1 MLVLPPKQVMNDKMA
16 QTDTPYEIKL
26 DKVFEGP
33 MALLIHL
40 IKKNEVDI
48 YDIPIAMVTQQYLEY
63 LEWIKLMNIDF
74 AGDFLVMASTLAQI
88 KSRMLLPTHG
98 IEDEEDPR
106 LELTKPL
113 KEYLEMQSIAEQL
126 ANRNLLGEQ
135 TFVRSYTE
143 EKFEDLQEEEPY
155 VQVGLFELIDAFQK
169 ILANI
174 PEEHRLE
181 LSTDRITVKE
191 RISEIVDIFEQKDS
205 LTFYELFSKDADKG
219 EIIVTFLALLEMVK
233 LNLVK
238 IVQHVESGIIRIFY
252 I

>member
-1 MLVLPPKQVMNDKMA
+1 MN
-16 QTDTPYEIKL
+16 QPYTPYEIKL

-33 MALLIHL
+33 MALLVHL

-48 YDIPIAMVTQQYLEY
+48 YDIPIAVITQQYLAY

-74 AGDFLVMASTLAQI
+74 AGDFLVMASTLTQV

-98 IEDEEDPR
+98 IEDDEEDPR
-106 LELTKPL
+106 LALTRPL
-113 KEYLEMQSIAEQL
+113 QEYLEMQSVAEQL
-126 ANRNLLGEQ
+126 ASRNLLGEQ
-135 TFVRSYTE
+135 TFVRPLTE
-143 EKFEDLQEEEPY
+143 QGFEKLDDEEPY

-174 PEEHRLE
+174 PDDHRLE
-181 LSTDRITVKE
+181 LTTDRITVKE
-191 RISEIVDIFEQKDS
+191 KISEIVDILEKNNS
-205 LTFYELFSKDADKG
+205 LTFYELFSKDADKP

-233 LNLVK
+233 LNLIR
-238 IVQHVESGIIRIFY
+238 IVQHVESGIIRLFY

>member
-1 MLVLPPKQVMNDKMA
+1 MA
-16 QTDTPYEIKL
+16 QTETPYEIKL

-33 MALLIHL
+33 MALLVHL

-74 AGDFLVMASTLAQI
+74 AGDFLVMASSLAQI

-126 ANRNLLGEQ
+126 ASRNLLGEH
-135 TFVRSYTE
+135 TFVRSFTE
-143 EKFEDLQEEEPY
+143 EGFDDLQEEEPY

-174 PEEHRLE
+174 PEEHRLD
-181 LSTDRITVKE
+181 LTTDRISVKE
-191 RISEIVDIFEQKDS
+191 RISEIVDILEKKES
-205 LTFYELFSKDADKG
+205 LTFYELFSKDAGKG
-219 EIIVTFLALLEMVK
+219 DIIVTFLALLEMVK
-233 LNLVK
+233 LNLIK
-238 IVQHVESGIIRIFY
+238 IIQHLESGILRIFY

>member
-1 MLVLPPKQVMNDKMA
+1 MVRPKKQVVKNTMA
-16 QTDTPYEIKL
+16 QTEIPYEIKL
-26 DKVFEGP
+26 DQVFEGP

-48 YDIPIAMVTQQYLEY
+48 YDIPIAMITQQYLEY

-106 LELTKPL
+106 LELAKPL
-113 KEYLEMQSIAEQL
+113 REYLEMQSIAEQL

-135 TFVRSYTE
+135 TFVRSFTE
-143 EKFEDLQEEEPY
+143 EGFQDLQEEEPY
-155 VQVGLFELIDAFQK
+155 IQVGLFELIDAFQK

-174 PEEHRLE
+174 PEEHRLD
-181 LSTDRITVKE
+181 LSSDRISVKE
-191 RISEIVDIFEQKDS
+191 RISEIVDILEKKDS
-205 LTFYELFSKDADKG
+205 LTFTELFSKDAVKG
-219 EIIVTFLALLEMVK
+219 DIIVTFLALLEMVK
-233 LNLVK
+233 LNLVN

-252 I
+252 V

>member
-1 MLVLPPKQVMNDKMA
+1 MA
-16 QTDTPYEIKL
+16 QTETPYEIKL

-33 MALLIHL
+33 MALLVHL

-48 YDIPIAMVTQQYLEY
+48 YDIPIAMITQQYLEY

-74 AGDFLVMASTLAQI
+74 AGDFLVMAASLAQI

-106 LELTKPL
+106 LALTKPL
-113 KEYLEMQSIAEQL
+113 REYLEMQSIAEQL
-126 ANRNLLGEQ
+126 ASRNLLGEH
-135 TFVRSYTE
+135 TFVRSFTE
-143 EKFEDLQEEEPY
+143 EGFDDLQGEEPY

-181 LSTDRITVKE
+181 LTTDRISVKE
-191 RISEIVDIFEQKDS
+191 RISEIVDILEKKES

-219 EIIVTFLALLEMVK
+219 DIIVTFLALLEMVK
-233 LNLVK
+233 LNLIK
-238 IVQHVESGIIRIFY
+238 IIQHLETGILRIIY

>member
-1 MLVLPPKQVMNDKMA
+1 M
-16 QTDTPYEIKL
+16 I
-26 DKVFEGP
+26 
-33 MALLIHL
+33 
-40 IKKNEVDI
+40 
-48 YDIPIAMVTQQYLEY
+48 TQQYLEY

-74 AGDFLVMASTLAQI
+74 AGDFLVMASSLAQI

-113 KEYLEMQSIAEQL
+113 REYLEMQSIAEQL
-126 ANRNLLGEQ
+126 ASRNLLGEH
-135 TFVRSYTE
+135 TFVRSFTE
-143 EKFEDLQEEEPY
+143 EGFDDLQEEEPY

-181 LSTDRITVKE
+181 LTTDRISVKE
-191 RISEIVDIFEQKDS
+191 RISEIVDILEKKES
-205 LTFYELFSKDADKG
+205 LTFYELFSKDAKKG
-219 EIIVTFLALLEMVK
+219 DIIVTFLALLEMVK
-233 LNLVK
+233 LNLIK
-238 IVQHVESGIIRIFY
+238 IIQHLESGILRIFY

>member
-1 MLVLPPKQVMNDKMA
+1 
-16 QTDTPYEIKL
+16 
-26 DKVFEGP
+26 
-33 MALLIHL
+33 
-40 IKKNEVDI
+40 
-48 YDIPIAMVTQQYLEY
+48 MVTQQYLEY

-74 AGDFLVMASTLAQI
+74 AGDFLVMASSLAQI

-126 ANRNLLGEQ
+126 ASRNLLGEH
-135 TFVRSYTE
+135 TFVRSFTE
-143 EKFEDLQEEEPY
+143 EGFDDLQEEEPY

-174 PEEHRLE
+174 PEEHRLD
-181 LSTDRITVKE
+181 LTTDRISVKE
-191 RISEIVDIFEQKDS
+191 RISEIVDILEKKES
-205 LTFYELFSKDADKG
+205 LTFYELFSKDAGKG

-233 LNLVK
+233 LNLIK
-238 IVQHVESGIIRIFY
+238 IIQHLESGILRIFY

>member
-1 MLVLPPKQVMNDKMA
+1 MA
-16 QTDTPYEIKL
+16 QTETPYEIKL

-33 MALLIHL
+33 MALLVHL

-74 AGDFLVMASTLAQI
+74 AGDFLVMASSLAQI

-98 IEDEEDPR
+98 IENEEDPR

-126 ANRNLLGEQ
+126 ASRNLLGEH
-135 TFVRSYTE
+135 TFVRSFTE
-143 EKFEDLQEEEPY
+143 EGFDDLQEEEPY

-181 LSTDRITVKE
+181 LTTDRISVKE
-191 RISEIVDIFEQKDS
+191 RISEIVDILEKKES

-219 EIIVTFLALLEMVK
+219 DIIVTFLALLEMVK
-233 LNLVK
+233 LNLIK
-238 IVQHVESGIIRIFY
+238 IIQHLESGILRIFY

>member
-1 MLVLPPKQVMNDKMA
+1 MA

-26 DKVFEGP
+26 DQVFEGP
-33 MALLIHL
+33 MALLVHL

-48 YDIPIAMVTQQYLEY
+48 YDIPIAMITRQYLEY
-63 LEWIKLMNIDF
+63 LEWIKLMNIDI

-113 KEYLEMQSIAEQL
+113 REYLEMQSIAEQL

-143 EKFEDLQEEEPY
+143 EKFEDLHEEEPY

-191 RISEIVDIFEQKDS
+191 RISEIVDILEKKDS

-252 I
+252 V